1 MSLVVLRNVD
11 LAFGSDP
18 LLDAASCAIE
28 AGERVCLLGR
38 NGAGKSTLLKLVA
51 GELSPDA
58 GEVIVDPGARVGSLP
73 QDVPRET
80 SGSVHAV
87 VLAGLGETGAL
98 VAEYLRAIA
107 SGELARLDALHQ
119 RIESAG
125 AWDVEQ
131 RVEQTLSRLELD
143 PLIEFGTL
151 SGGLKRRVLLARA
164 LVTEPDLLLLDEPT
178 NHLDVEAIEWLEGL
192 MLGWRGAVL
201 FTTHD
206 RRLLER
212 VATRILELDRGALTS
227 WPGDYANYLRRQAE
241 REHAEAL
248 ASAEF
253 DRRLAEEE
261 VWIRQ
266 GIQAR
271 RTRNEGRVRR
281 LQQMRKERLE
291 RRDAQ
296 GKARFDTH
304 VAGASGRK
312 VVEATN
318 ASFAYEDEPVIREL
332 ELLIERGD
340 RIGIIGPNGS
350 GKTTLINLLLGRLQ
364 PTHGEVIQGTRLAV
378 AYFDQHRAV
387 LNPERSV
394 ADNVADGA
402 DFIETAAGGKKHI
415 IGYLADF
422 LFSAARARSPV
433 KSLSG
438 GERARLLLA
447 RLFAA
452 PSNLLVM
459 DEPTNDL
466 DMETLELL
474 EERLLEYPGTL
485 LLVSHDRAFLDNVVT
500 STLVLEGEGRVGEYV
515 GGYSDWLRQREP
527 ARAGAPAPEA
537 SAPSTSRTAA
547 HPAPAAA
554 PRTRRKLGY
563 KDQRELDA
571 LPARIDALEQA
582 ITRLHEAMARPDLYT
597 GDGGEVART
606 QRELDEAQAAL
617 EKCYAR
623 WAELEATG

>member
-1 MSLVVLRNVD
+1 MSLLVLRNVD

-18 LLDAASCAIE
+18 LLHGASCAIE
-28 AGERVCLLGR
+28 PGERVCLLGR

-51 GELSPDA
+51 GQLVPDE
-58 GEVIVDPGARVGSLP
+58 GEVQVDPGIRVGALP
-73 QDVPRET
+73 QDVPREVG
-80 SGSVHAV
+80 GSVHAV
-87 VLAGLGETGAL
+87 VLSGLGETGAL
-98 VAEYLRAIA
+98 VAAYLETIA
-107 SGELARLDALHQ
+107 SGELSRLHELQQQIDA
-119 RIESAG
+119 AG

-131 RVEQTLSRLELD
+131 RVERTLSRLELD
-143 PLIEFGTL
+143 PLAEFATL

-164 LVTEPDLLLLDEPT
+164 LVTEPELLLLDEPT
-178 NHLDVEAIEWLEGL
+178 NHLDVDAIEWLEGL

-253 DRRLAEEE
+253 ERRLAEEE
-261 VWIRQ
+261 VWIRK

-281 LQQMRKERLE
+281 LEQMRKERLA
-291 RRDAQ
+291 RREAQ
-296 GKARFDTH
+296 GAVRFDTH
-304 VAGASGRK
+304 AAGASGRK
-312 VVEATN
+312 VIEVTGA
-318 ASFAYEDEPVIREL
+318 AFAYDGEPVIRDL
-332 ELLIERGD
+332 DLLIERGD

-350 GKTTLINLLLGRLQ
+350 GKTTLINLLLGKLQ
-364 PTHGEVIQGTRLAV
+364 PTRGEVIQGTRLAV

-387 LNPERSV
+387 LQPERTV
-394 ADNVADGA
+394 ADSVADGA
-402 DFIETAAGGKKHI
+402 DFIDTAGGGKKHI

-500 STLVLEGEGRVGEYV
+500 STLVLEGDGRVGEYV
-515 GGYSDWLRQREP
+515 GGYTDWLRQRDE
-527 ARAGAPAPEA
+527 RA
-537 SAPSTSRTAA
+537 TAA
-547 HPAPAAA
+547 KAQSAPAPAAKASPA
-554 PRTRRKLGY
+554 PLRARRKLGY
-563 KDQRELDA
+563 KEQRELDA
-571 LPARIDALEQA
+571 LPAHIDALEQQIA
-582 ITRLHEAMARPDLYT
+582 RLHEAMARPEIYT
-597 GDGGEVART
+597 GDGSAVADA
-606 QRELDEAQAAL
+606 QRELAEAEAAL
-617 EKCYAR
+617 EHCVTR
-623 WAELEATG
+623 WAELEGAG